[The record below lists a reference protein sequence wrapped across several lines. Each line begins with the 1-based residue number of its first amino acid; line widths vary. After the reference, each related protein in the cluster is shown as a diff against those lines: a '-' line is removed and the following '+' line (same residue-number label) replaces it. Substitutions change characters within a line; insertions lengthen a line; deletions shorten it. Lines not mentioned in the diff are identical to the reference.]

1 MNTDSGGRA
10 RKSST
15 LSLTLTPMKRVQS
28 SPNLY
33 GLPGTDTPSA
43 DSDVWRPYSPGGALR
58 NGESATSSLAAK
70 GFRSV
75 RPNLQ
80 EKKSPTPRDNSPL
93 HFADSS
99 SGAYSFPNSLTQT
112 RHSPPHT
119 THELSY
125 RETSYP
131 SSMHIT
137 WPRSSRA
144 NTSSASNPTD
154 YNHPPRHSSSPTE
167 SASELPV
174 LEEPSIHP
182 WPLEPQPHCT
192 PISHTKRHI
201 ASLSIRINPHPQTQ
215 ARYIQAV
222 SLRPP
227 TPPKRMDPPDPRTF
241 SRPPL
246 PPAAQQV
253 REAPLAYPG
262 PPPASHSPPYRSCFS
277 LDYTCSRGSDL
288 QPQAFSP
295 EPPSL
300 SLEPLQG
307 ASRCSS
313 RAQSEAST
321 ALLEELRACRLDQER
336 GSETPSPTLSQP
348 STVTDDMALN
358 APAASTANGQMT
370 VNGNIGVASSL
381 KSHHQRPFSP
391 STYPPLP
398 SLSPSLAA
406 MQQSRSTASES
417 STPIYVNVS
426 SVAPTRA
433 SEEERRGTL
442 SRDTHYSGIGPVD
455 ESGIP
460 IAIRTTV
467 DRPKDWYKN
476 MFKQIHVVHKPEV
489 DYSGAR
495 NTTHPP
501 SNAEKRGPSNSVHA
515 HPAPKSSTY
524 RPITKSISD
533 NGTCGFRAPT
543 SSPLPTS
550 LSAQPRSHDRDT
562 SQGVSST
569 QNMNEWGPPDRK
581 VDTRKYR
588 AEPRSIFD
596 YEPGKSSILE
606 QERAKSNLNPDEL
619 DLENEP
625 WYKFFAEL
633 EFGRPPP
640 KKHLDYNPESSL
652 RFHHETSLYQP
663 STDRSLERPSSSASD
678 NRKRRKSEPATSQ
691 PRPQSSQP
699 TTQSIV
705 RPVETPATRLSEPP
719 RSNIRQKKPLSTTP
733 STSSS
738 PSKSK
743 GGDIISTM
751 HSAHMNGQIL
761 NHDTSHNSQVA
772 TYENGDQNEDTV
784 IKSFSENLKNGWRTE
799 PECSEVWLST
809 EEASPKLKSRSCDDL
824 LSESQEKGMGDRN
837 RSESTGTLM
846 QNGDPEGSL
855 HSKGQGSEDPREHRS
870 RHRSA
875 HDTPGFLKLYKKM
888 HHINRQELINSEII
902 CSVKARVHK
911 YESDQHKDRC
921 LGTNGCNGE
930 VPRDMVHNR
939 ISEFESMIQK
949 SKSMPNLGSEC
960 QSRGPSRRSSSPN
973 RSYSI
978 ESLLDDEPP
987 ARNPPEGRPQ
997 YPKIRAQVPIH
1008 IQVTSDHLRQ
1018 PVVQQDYSDS
1028 DHEAVVSDLS
1038 DFIQIEGSSYCSE
1051 SDFDHCSYA
1060 SSESFCGGSSHHH
1073 HYQRQLVSSCKG
1085 RCPASYTRFTTMIKH
1100 ERAKQDR
1107 RQQLR
1112 VEESEMGLS
1121 KLAFLVS
1128 PVPFRRKRNSSLRH
1142 GCIPKSKSCMY
1153 EALDSALKD
1162 IYDHIRAEKRRGSLP
1177 DNSILHRLLAELL
1190 PDVSDGNASL
1200 QAQEW
1205 ANPLPHLRSCH
1216 PQPDGMCSQDCYQPE
1231 YSSLA
1236 YSASYHHMDCNNNN
1250 QGNHEEHCC
1259 EGQDT
1264 SRGYTYPE
1272 LGRHTPQSRRPTP
1285 DIREKVPARAIYD
1298 FKALT
1303 AKELSFK
1310 KGETVYITR
1319 QIDNNWYEGE
1329 QHGKVGIFPIS
1340 YVEKIPVSE
1349 RNQPVRPPPP
1359 AQSREIGEA
1368 VARYNFN
1375 ADTNVELSLRK
1386 GERVILLRQ
1395 VDQNWFEGRIPET
1408 NKQGIFP
1415 VSYVDVIKKS
1425 PGKSSGQPPGG
1436 SLPRSFSS
1444 DRVQSRPSPSRPTP
1458 SSSSS
1463 SSSIPRQ
1470 HPSLS
1475 PSSASRAA
1483 HLQAVTGEWLALT
1496 LGLSPTDTPAPTP
1509 PPLPASFQHEDERL
1523 DLLIFGHSP
1532 AFTPRNLTPGL
1543 KEGHFIPIS
1552 SPKSYMSPEPT
1563 PSPQPYLTS
1572 ASFTPSPISPTFSTS
1587 PRPDSVIE
1595 VFAGRKPI
1603 GSLEKEQPLPDIKD
1617 NFSTIKSDSPKSF
1630 SPIDLIVYEP
1640 NEENALS
1647 SKYTLS
1653 SREAEDDVCEELVF
1667 IIQASQ
1673 SKSPVVEETDFYRP
1687 VPNTVTEELPK
1698 LFIEEDPSEQELPNT
1713 FTPVCPVRNEMSQ
1726 LEAEVSQS
1734 SSLRP
1739 SPPLSQMPLTSTT
1752 PPSSPKFPPSSPRST
1767 PPLPMASQ
1775 SPPPSSK
1782 QLRSQK
1788 AKPVLRRDVVVIG
1801 KPPRSPVMS
1810 RRSCGSPVRGPNYS
1824 PSHRSQRTVYTQDPL
1839 QTGEPFQAV
1848 YNYMPRN
1855 EDELELREGDVVDV
1869 MEKCDDGWFVGTSR
1883 RSKFFGTFP
1892 GNYVKRI

>member
-1 MNTDSGGRA
+1 MPGLCDFKTAPEGELFNMNTDSGGRA

-262 PPPASHSPPYRSCFS
+262 PPPASHSPPYTSRFS

-321 ALLEELRACRLDQER
+321 ALLEELRACGLDQEG

-358 APAASTANGQMT
+358 VPAASTANGQMT

-501 SNAEKRGPSNSVHA
+501 SNAEKHGPSNSVQA

-606 QERAKSNLNPDEL
+606 QERA
-619 DLENEP
+619 
-625 WYKFFAEL
+625 
-633 EFGRPPP
+633 
-640 KKHLDYNPESSL
+640 
-652 RFHHETSLYQP
+652 TSLYQP

-719 RSNIRQKKPLSTTP
+719 RSNISQKKPLSTTP

-743 GGDIISTM
+743 
-751 HSAHMNGQIL
+751 
-761 NHDTSHNSQVA
+761 
-772 TYENGDQNEDTV
+772 
-784 IKSFSENLKNGWRTE
+784 
-799 PECSEVWLST
+799 
-809 EEASPKLKSRSCDDL
+809 
-824 LSESQEKGMGDRN
+824 
-837 RSESTGTLM
+837 
-846 QNGDPEGSL
+846 
-855 HSKGQGSEDPREHRS
+855 
-870 RHRSA
+870 
-875 HDTPGFLKLYKKM
+875 
-888 HHINRQELINSEII
+888 
-902 CSVKARVHK
+902 
-911 YESDQHKDRC
+911 
-921 LGTNGCNGE
+921 
-930 VPRDMVHNR
+930 
-939 ISEFESMIQK
+939 
-949 SKSMPNLGSEC
+949 
-960 QSRGPSRRSSSPN
+960 
-973 RSYSI
+973 
-978 ESLLDDEPP
+978 
-987 ARNPPEGRPQ
+987 
-997 YPKIRAQVPIH
+997 
-1008 IQVTSDHLRQ
+1008 
-1018 PVVQQDYSDS
+1018 
-1028 DHEAVVSDLS
+1028 
-1038 DFIQIEGSSYCSE
+1038 
-1051 SDFDHCSYA
+1051 
-1060 SSESFCGGSSHHH
+1060 
-1073 HYQRQLVSSCKG
+1073 
-1085 RCPASYTRFTTMIKH
+1085 
-1100 ERAKQDR
+1100 
-1107 RQQLR
+1107 
-1112 VEESEMGLS
+1112 
-1121 KLAFLVS
+1121 
-1128 PVPFRRKRNSSLRH
+1128 
-1142 GCIPKSKSCMY
+1142 
-1153 EALDSALKD
+1153 
-1162 IYDHIRAEKRRGSLP
+1162 
-1177 DNSILHRLLAELL
+1177 
-1190 PDVSDGNASL
+1190 
-1200 QAQEW
+1200 
-1205 ANPLPHLRSCH
+1205 
-1216 PQPDGMCSQDCYQPE
+1216 
-1231 YSSLA
+1231 
-1236 YSASYHHMDCNNNN
+1236 
-1250 QGNHEEHCC
+1250 
-1259 EGQDT
+1259 GQDT

-1726 LEAEVSQS
+1726 LE
-1734 SSLRP
+1734 
-1739 SPPLSQMPLTSTT
+1739 
-1752 PPSSPKFPPSSPRST
+1752 
-1767 PPLPMASQ
+1767 
-1775 SPPPSSK
+1775 
-1782 QLRSQK
+1782 
-1788 AKPVLRRDVVVIG
+1788 
-1801 KPPRSPVMS
+1801 
-1810 RRSCGSPVRGPNYS
+1810 
-1824 PSHRSQRTVYTQDPL
+1824 SQRTVYTQDPL

>member
-1 MNTDSGGRA
+1 MPGLCDFKTAPEGELFNMNTDSGGRA

-80 EKKSPTPRDNSPL
+80 EKKSPTP
-93 HFADSS
+93 
-99 SGAYSFPNSLTQT
+99 
-112 RHSPPHT
+112 
-119 THELSY
+119 
-125 RETSYP
+125 
-131 SSMHIT
+131 
-137 WPRSSRA
+137 
-144 NTSSASNPTD
+144 
-154 YNHPPRHSSSPTE
+154 
-167 SASELPV
+167 
-174 LEEPSIHP
+174 
-182 WPLEPQPHCT
+182 
-192 PISHTKRHI
+192 
-201 ASLSIRINPHPQTQ
+201 
-215 ARYIQAV
+215 
-222 SLRPP
+222 
-227 TPPKRMDPPDPRTF
+227 
-241 SRPPL
+241 
-246 PPAAQQV
+246 
-253 REAPLAYPG
+253 
-262 PPPASHSPPYRSCFS
+262 
-277 LDYTCSRGSDL
+277 
-288 QPQAFSP
+288 
-295 EPPSL
+295 
-300 SLEPLQG
+300 
-307 ASRCSS
+307 
-313 RAQSEAST
+313 
-321 ALLEELRACRLDQER
+321 
-336 GSETPSPTLSQP
+336 
-348 STVTDDMALN
+348 
-358 APAASTANGQMT
+358 GQMT

-633 EFGRPPP
+633 EFGRP
-640 KKHLDYNPESSL
+640 
-652 RFHHETSLYQP
+652 TSLYQP

>member
-1 MNTDSGGRA
+1 MLFLNAINGGRA

-33 GLPGTDTPSA
+33 GLP
-43 DSDVWRPYSPGGALR
+43 DVWRPYSPGGALR

-80 EKKSPTPRDNSPL
+80 EKKSPTP
-93 HFADSS
+93 
-99 SGAYSFPNSLTQT
+99 
-112 RHSPPHT
+112 
-119 THELSY
+119 
-125 RETSYP
+125 
-131 SSMHIT
+131 
-137 WPRSSRA
+137 
-144 NTSSASNPTD
+144 
-154 YNHPPRHSSSPTE
+154 
-167 SASELPV
+167 
-174 LEEPSIHP
+174 
-182 WPLEPQPHCT
+182 
-192 PISHTKRHI
+192 
-201 ASLSIRINPHPQTQ
+201 
-215 ARYIQAV
+215 
-222 SLRPP
+222 
-227 TPPKRMDPPDPRTF
+227 
-241 SRPPL
+241 
-246 PPAAQQV
+246 
-253 REAPLAYPG
+253 
-262 PPPASHSPPYRSCFS
+262 
-277 LDYTCSRGSDL
+277 
-288 QPQAFSP
+288 
-295 EPPSL
+295 
-300 SLEPLQG
+300 
-307 ASRCSS
+307 
-313 RAQSEAST
+313 
-321 ALLEELRACRLDQER
+321 
-336 GSETPSPTLSQP
+336 
-348 STVTDDMALN
+348 
-358 APAASTANGQMT
+358 GQMT

-426 SVAPTRA
+426 SVAPTCA

-476 MFKQIHVVHKPEV
+476 MFKQIHVVHKPE
-489 DYSGAR
+489 
-495 NTTHPP
+495 
-501 SNAEKRGPSNSVHA
+501 KRGPSNSVQA

-562 SQGVSST
+562 SQGT
-569 QNMNEWGPPDRK
+569 
-581 VDTRKYR
+581 
-588 AEPRSIFD
+588 
-596 YEPGKSSILE
+596 L
-606 QERAKSNLNPDEL
+606 
-619 DLENEP
+619 
-625 WYKFFAEL
+625 
-633 EFGRPPP
+633 
-640 KKHLDYNPESSL
+640 SL
-652 RFHHETSLYQP
+652 TA
-663 STDRSLERPSSSASD
+663 SSSASD

-719 RSNIRQKKPLSTTP
+719 RSNISQKKPLSTTP

-1190 PDVSDGNASL
+1190 PDVSDGNTSL

-1250 QGNHEEHCC
+1250 QGNHEEHC
-1259 EGQDT
+1259 QDT

-1285 DIREKVPARAIYD
+1285 DIRETVVD
-1298 FKALT
+1298 FCR
-1303 AKELSFK
+1303 ELSFK

-1444 DRVQSRPSPSRPTP
+1444 DRVQSRVSL
-1458 SSSSS
+1458 
-1463 SSSIPRQ
+1463 
-1470 HPSLS
+1470 HPQS
-1475 PSSASRAA
+1475 
-1483 HLQAVTGEWLALT
+1483 H
-1496 LGLSPTDTPAPTP
+1496 SPTRQ
-1509 PPLPASFQHEDERL
+1509 SE
-1523 DLLIFGHSP
+1523 
-1532 AFTPRNLTPGL
+1532 
-1543 KEGHFIPIS
+1543 
-1552 SPKSYMSPEPT
+1552 
-1563 PSPQPYLTS
+1563 
-1572 ASFTPSPISPTFSTS
+1572 
-1587 PRPDSVIE
+1587 
-1595 VFAGRKPI
+1595 
-1603 GSLEKEQPLPDIKD
+1603 
-1617 NFSTIKSDSPKSF
+1617 
-1630 SPIDLIVYEP
+1630 
-1640 NEENALS
+1640 AL
-1647 SKYTLS
+1647 
-1653 SREAEDDVCEELVF
+1653 
-1667 IIQASQ
+1667 
-1673 SKSPVVEETDFYRP
+1673 
-1687 VPNTVTEELPK
+1687 
-1698 LFIEEDPSEQELPNT
+1698 
-1713 FTPVCPVRNEMSQ
+1713 
-1726 LEAEVSQS
+1726 
-1734 SSLRP
+1734 
-1739 SPPLSQMPLTSTT
+1739 
-1752 PPSSPKFPPSSPRST
+1752 
-1767 PPLPMASQ
+1767 
-1775 SPPPSSK
+1775 
-1782 QLRSQK
+1782 
-1788 AKPVLRRDVVVIG
+1788 
-1801 KPPRSPVMS
+1801 
-1810 RRSCGSPVRGPNYS
+1810 
-1824 PSHRSQRTVYTQDPL
+1824 RTV
-1839 QTGEPFQAV
+1839 GVSVFQAV